1 MFYVLRY
8 KMNHL
13 TFEFV
18 LTKLIP
24 AISHENREFFQKKW
38 RHMK

>member
-1 MFYVLRY
+1 MFYVLRD

-18 LTKLIP
+18 IVLAKLIP
-24 AISHENREFFQKKW
+24 AISHENREFFQKNGDI
-38 RHMK
+38 